1 MTTMILLWSLS
12 TASAEKP
19 QPTVTYEFDA
29 ICFAGKTG
37 GVDCFDAHGGPVAP
51 RIYTCDTNIRSSKK
65 FHDCVL
71 DALNGIGAEGW
82 SLFGVGL
89 MPELNTAYL
98 IRRASTPR

>member
-1 MTTMILLWSLS
+1 MTTLILTWTLA
-12 TASAEKP
+12 TAWAEGP
-19 QPTVTYEFDA
+19 PSTVTYEFDA

-51 RIYTCDTNIRSSKK
+51 KIFTCDTNIRTSKT
-65 FHDCVL
+65 FHACVL

-82 SLFGVGL
+82 SLFDHGL

-98 IRRASTPR
+98 IRRVTPAR